1 MTVVNSLERFTF
13 RFSVWVA
20 TSSTCW
26 PGPGCSGKERI
37 GSGFSFEHEALMNG
51 ELLSSEKVLS
61 PNGGHTKRSLEGDG
75 SEVCTEDQDYL
86 EHAGGRITDVDVL
99 KLLEKILAVW
109 NSQVEDCWREVWSCY
124 RRWGGVKLVSSV
136 AVAVSIFTS
145 CRAFLFLHLA

>member
-1 MTVVNSLERFTF
+1 
-13 RFSVWVA
+13 
-20 TSSTCW
+20 
-26 PGPGCSGKERI
+26 
-37 GSGFSFEHEALMNG
+37 MNG

-109 NSQVEDCWREVWSCY
+109 NSQVEDC
-124 RRWGGVKLVSSV
+124 
-136 AVAVSIFTS
+136 
-145 CRAFLFLHLA
+145 